1 MEEEVECPPGPKTT
15 KHDRSTRFQ
24 LPSDSQMENSNLG
37 ASSLQMKSLLKSFSN
52 GNFQYYE
59 NLHKKY
65 FEKAKEATKPLDKSS
80 ENLFSLT
87 SKTGGTVLGM
97 SQLKQS
103 IGSLK
108 SSTHQEK
115 SGMLRASSLN
125 AEKSKGAS

>member
-1 MEEEVECPPGPKTT
+1 
-15 KHDRSTRFQ
+15 
-24 LPSDSQMENSNLG
+24 
-37 ASSLQMKSLLKSFSN
+37 MKSLLKSFSN

-65 FEKAKEATKPLDKSS
+65 FEKAKETTSKPLDKSS

-87 SKTGGTVLGM
+87 SKTGTVLGM

-108 SSTHQEK
+108 SSQQQE
-115 SGMLRASSLN
+115 SGALRASSLN
-125 AEKSKGAS
+125 AEKSKGTS